1 MRPASLSL
9 RTRLLRQLG
18 WPLLTVL
25 LLSGVYDYVRALER
39 ARSDQDLALERIAIA
54 LASRLD
60 LDADDKEDNLA
71 PHLHGTVEAIQR
83 ADGMDLLYF
92 MATGER
98 QGLIGGD
105 QALSSIVDRQARQD
119 ATFVDHQFNGQ
130 DVRVVTYPHLSP
142 IGQTTVVVAQTTRR
156 RDDQARL
163 VLFDTLTPNVVLLV
177 LALLLVR
184 RAVTQALRPLD
195 ELSSAFAVRHAE
207 DLSPVTDLSL
217 PKELVPVIKAI
228 NQLVSNLRNAAQM
241 QQTFLSNAAHQ
252 LRTPLAGIQT
262 QIELAL
268 REDPSVPQHR
278 ERLSAV
284 DAALRRLARSTH
296 QMLALA
302 RSGPQAVTV
311 DAMGVV
317 DLQVLLEEAAST
329 WLDTALQAG
338 VDLGFEASPAKV
350 WGSAWMLGEALN
362 NMVHNAIRHSPR
374 DGKVTVRCGT
384 DAQGAGWLSV
394 EDEGPGIALSERARV
409 FERFYQAA
417 GAASGGSGLGLAI
430 VREVAQRHGASVTLA
445 DPPSGRGLLLTIRIP
460 TDTSRA
466 SAEKLSGV

>member
-1 MRPASLSL
+1 MRAASLSL

-18 WPLLTVL
+18 WPLLIVL

-39 ARSDQDLALERIAIA
+39 ARNDQDLALERIAIA

-60 LDADDKEDNLA
+60 LDADDKEDNLE
-71 PHLHGTVEAIQR
+71 PHLRGTVEAIQR

-92 MATGER
+92 MATGEQ

-105 QALSSIVDRQARQD
+105 LAVSSILDSRARQD
-119 ATFVDHQFNGQ
+119 ATFADRRFSGQ

-163 VLFDTLTPNVVLLV
+163 VLFDTLAPNVVLL
-177 LALLLVR
+177 LLTLLLVR
-184 RAVTQALRPLD
+184 RAVTQALGPLD
-195 ELSSAFAVRHAE
+195 ELSRAFAVRHAE
-207 DLSPVTDLSL
+207 DLSPVSDPSL
-217 PKELVPVIKAI
+217 PRELVPVIKAI

-268 REDPSVPQHR
+268 REHPSVPQHR

-311 DAMGVV
+311 DAMDVV
-317 DLQVLLEEAAST
+317 DLQALLEDAASA

-338 VDLGFEASPAKV
+338 VDLGFEASPAQV

-374 DGKVTVRCGT
+374 EGKVTVRCGT

-394 EDEGPGIALSERARV
+394 EDEGPGIAESERARV
-409 FERFYQAA
+409 FERFYQGA
-417 GAASGGSGLGLAI
+417 GAVSGGSGLGLAI
-430 VREVAQRHGASVTLA
+430 VREVAERHGATVTLTDA
-445 DPPSGRGLLLTIRIP
+445 PTRRGLLLIIKIP
-460 TDTSRA
+460 TETLRSNTS
-466 SAEKLSGV
+466 GD